1 MQPRDDSDSLFSAG
15 KPKKVPWLFYPIIIG
30 MITAMVVF
38 FNSV

>member
-15 KPKKVPWLFYPIIIG
+15 KPKKISWVFYPFVIA
-30 MITAMVVF
+30 MITAMVIF